1 IEKGGKADFLNTR
14 LQPGDEVILINE
26 VYLSSSRQKAISLV
40 KGSWKTLK
48 LVVRSQLS
56 SAYLMYFKAGILP
69 TRNGNFLE
77 RNASRAHFIKLE
89 NQVKI
94 QSQIRVIA
102 VRSIQ
107 SASSLE

>member
-1 IEKGGKADFLNTR
+1 IEKGGKADFLNAR

-48 LVVRSQLS
+48 LVVRSLFFESQLS
-56 SAYLMYFKAGILP
+56 SAYLLYFKAGILP

-77 RNASRAHFIKLE
+77 RNAS
-89 NQVKI
+89 
-94 QSQIRVIA
+94 
-102 VRSIQ
+102 
-107 SASSLE
+107 